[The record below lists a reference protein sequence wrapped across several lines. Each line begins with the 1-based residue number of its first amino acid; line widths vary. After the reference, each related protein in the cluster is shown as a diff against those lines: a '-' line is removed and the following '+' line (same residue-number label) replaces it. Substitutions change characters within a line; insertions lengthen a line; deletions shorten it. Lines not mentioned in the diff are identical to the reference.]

1 MFSGARTR
9 VQNTRMAAMI
19 EKGKGKKPRSRRP
32 IFRGY
37 VMTPARLKRLRK
49 ELLEFEQITELSDD
63 MRELIEKQW
72 PELAHKLPPKTPP
85 S

>member
-1 MFSGARTR
+1 
-9 VQNTRMAAMI
+9 MAAMI